1 LNRISFELAL
11 VALLVGVFSMV
22 HEGSRPNQEHYI
34 LPQLQTL
41 AQLVAAR
48 SQIEKSDIASV
59 NLLCSEGLPNADNL
73 SLANSLAMLD
83 QWASHIKS
91 ETERH
96 LYRFKAAPAEYEN
109 SEGYFRMLMMAVVL
123 HEDYG
128 VRYNPQRITIP
139 TATSPN
145 DGFFSDSRDIFLHGL
160 LGEKRLG
167 TCSSM
172 PVLYVALG
180 RRLGYP
186 LKLVTTKAHLFV
198 RWEDARERFNLECTG
213 RGMNRYDDE
222 HYKHWPFEVTEEE
235 IQEDGYLKSLTPS
248 EELALFLSLRGN
260 CLKEAGRMPEAI
272 ASYDQAV
279 RFAPN
284 ARPYRV
290 LLSATRNQSAG
301 TVAAIPQPRAVVPIP
316 TSHTLDPNPLTQLR
330 NQPIYQPEGRP

>member
-1 LNRISFELAL
+1 LS
-11 VALLVGVFSMV
+11 
-22 HEGSRPNQEHYI
+22 
-34 LPQLQTL
+34 
-41 AQLVAAR
+41 
-48 SQIEKSDIASV
+48 KSGNPSV
-59 NLLCSEGLPNADNL
+59 QQCLTV
-73 SLANSLAMLD
+73 LD
-83 QWASHIKS
+83 QWASRIKS

-96 LYRFKAAPAEYEN
+96 LYRFKAAPNEFEN

-123 HEDYG
+123 YEDYG

-139 TATSPN
+139 TATLSN
-145 DGFFSDSRDIFLHGL
+145 DGFFSDSRDIFLDGL
-160 LGEKRLG
+160 LGEKRMG

-235 IQEDGYLKSLTPS
+235 IREDGYLKSLTPS

-260 CLKEAGRMPEAI
+260 CLKEAGRVAEAI
-272 ASYDQAV
+272 VAYEQAV

-290 LLSATRNQSAG
+290 LLAAARNQNAG
-301 TVAAIPQPRAVVPIP
+301 TVASIPQPRTGLPIP
-316 TSHTLDPNPLTQLR
+316 TSHPLDPNPLARFR
-330 NQPIYQPEGRP
+330 NQPVYQLETKP

>member
-1 LNRISFELAL
+1 MTRADI
-11 VALLVGVFSMV
+11 
-22 HEGSRPNQEHYI
+22 GS
-34 LPQLQTL
+34 L
-41 AQLVAAR
+41 
-48 SQIEKSDIASV
+48 
-59 NLLCSEGLPNADNL
+59 NLLCAEGLSNAENL
-73 SLANSLAMLD
+73 SLANSLAALD
-83 QWASHIKS
+83 QWVSQIKS
-91 ETERH
+91 QTERH
-96 LYRFKAAPAEYEN
+96 LYRFKAAPSDYEN

-123 HEDYG
+123 YEDYG

-198 RWEDARERFNLECTG
+198 RWEDEDSLAPLGERVRVRGYAFRPTMARTSAPERFNLECTG

-235 IQEDGYLKSLTPS
+235 IREDGYLKSLTPP

-260 CLKEAGRMPEAI
+260 CLKEAGRIPEAT
-272 ASYDQAV
+272 ASYEQAV
-279 RFAPN
+279 RLAPQ

-290 LLSATRNQSAG
+290 LLAAARSQNVG
-301 TVAAIPQPRAVVPIP
+301 TVASIPQPRPILP
-316 TSHTLDPNPLTQLR
+316 VHPLNPNPLTQLR
-330 NQPIYQPEGRP
+330 NQPVYQIEGRP